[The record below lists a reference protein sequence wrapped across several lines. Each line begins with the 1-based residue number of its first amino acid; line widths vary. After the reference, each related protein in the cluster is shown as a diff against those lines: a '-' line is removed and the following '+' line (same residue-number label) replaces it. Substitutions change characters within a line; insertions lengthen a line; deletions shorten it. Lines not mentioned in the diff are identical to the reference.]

1 MLPCAHRHENETSGS
16 MRVRV
21 DCEGQEVSGF
31 CWKEKWRRIMRVEG
45 NVERMQED
53 IMPSADL
60 ESAVIPKR
68 TPLIQCS
75 QLSHRAGT

>member
-1 MLPCAHRHENETSGS
+1 M
-16 MRVRV
+16 

-31 CWKEKWRRIMRVEG
+31 FWKEDWRRITRVER

-60 ESAVIPKR
+60 ESTVIPKR
-68 TPLIQCS
+68 TLNSVSSAFTQGWHLGM
-75 QLSHRAGT
+75 LSKW

>member
-1 MLPCAHRHENETSGS
+1 M
-16 MRVRV
+16 

-31 CWKEKWRRIMRVEG
+31 FWKEDWRRITRVER

-53 IMPSADL
+53 IVPSADL
-60 ESAVIPKR
+60 ESTVIPKR
-68 TPLIQCS
+68 TLCIQCP